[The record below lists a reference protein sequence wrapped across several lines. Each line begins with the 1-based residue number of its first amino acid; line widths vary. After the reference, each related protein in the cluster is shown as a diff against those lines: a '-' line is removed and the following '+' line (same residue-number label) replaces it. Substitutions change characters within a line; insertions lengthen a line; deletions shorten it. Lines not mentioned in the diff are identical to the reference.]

1 MWKNCQ
7 IQSFSINFSKVE
19 VLATLSKVWF
29 YDHHTSIKGNL
40 HTNKPYLDKK
50 LNDSVELNKG
60 YMLRGAATA
69 KELEIMIICF
79 YFNMVAKS
87 LSDILNNSI

>member
-1 MWKNCQ
+1 MK
-7 IQSFSINFSKVE
+7 S
-19 VLATLSKVWF
+19 
-29 YDHHTSIKGNL
+29 HL

-50 LNDSVELNKG
+50 LNDSVDLNKG
-60 YMLRGAATA
+60 YMVQGAATA

-79 YFNMVAKS
+79 YFKMVAES